1 MDHDYVWMG
10 SEEETKVYEKHSG
23 QWIVAN
29 VDQQIGW
36 PKKNN
41 GQISRC

>member
-10 SEEETKVYEKHSG
+10 SEEETKVYEKQSG